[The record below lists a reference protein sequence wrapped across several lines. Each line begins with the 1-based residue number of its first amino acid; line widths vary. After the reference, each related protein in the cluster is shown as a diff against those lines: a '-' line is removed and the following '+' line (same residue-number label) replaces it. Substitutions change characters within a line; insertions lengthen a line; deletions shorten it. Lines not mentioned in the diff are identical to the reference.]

1 MKGDTMQCPALFALS
16 RCSARVAIPACHTDL
31 SGGQAFADCSR
42 AVCLLVQT
50 IVPGNVDFV
59 GKLGDLEWEVYHIL
73 VALRCAAFLPSYVE
87 VRLHQVYRV
96 QEMQGMLSRPCS
108 VNV

>member
-1 MKGDTMQCPALFALS
+1 M
-16 RCSARVAIPACHTDL
+16 
-31 SGGQAFADCSR
+31 
-42 AVCLLVQT
+42 QT

-87 VRLHQVYRV
+87 VCLHVF
-96 QEMQGMLSRPCS
+96 LDF
-108 VNV
+108 